1 MNWGEC
7 HKKAGIVYLKKIKS
21 ILPISFLLSEG
32 QIGALCQ
39 DYHYYYYFLFL

>member
-7 HKKAGIVYLKKIKS
+7 HKKAGIVNLKNIKS
-21 ILPISFLLSEG
+21 ILPISFLLSAG

-39 DYHYYYYFLFL
+39 DYYYYYFLFL